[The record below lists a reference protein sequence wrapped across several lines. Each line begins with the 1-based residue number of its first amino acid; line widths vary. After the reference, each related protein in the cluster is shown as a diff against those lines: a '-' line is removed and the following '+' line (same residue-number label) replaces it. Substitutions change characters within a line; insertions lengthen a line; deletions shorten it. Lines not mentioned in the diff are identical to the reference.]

1 MSALILEMHD
11 VIANTA
17 KQQMRAVVDAS
28 TGIHAAEA
36 LQNAMRGSGIDATAR
51 AEINSDGCTV
61 VIFARAVYA
70 QIEAIF
76 TRLQVRRLLILAD
89 VDNAGLQVR
98 SYSVDYL
105 GSTIAVVATQRQAPE
120 VLQ

>member
-61 VIFARAVYA
+61 VIFARARYA
-70 QIEAIF
+70 HVEAILD
-76 TRLQVRRLLILAD
+76 RLQVRRLQILAD
-89 VDNAGLQVR
+89 IDKAELQVR
-98 SYSVDYL
+98 SYQVDYL
-105 GSTIAVVATQRQAPE
+105 GSNVAIVATQRSYGA
-120 VLQ
+120 LQ